1 MSKSLSGQQSDALKT
16 VLEAADMLLAERTS
30 FDQTNA
36 RLRAAMDELPE
47 GLVLLDPEGRYI
59 HWNKSY
65 EDIYRR
71 SADLFQVGA
80 RMIDTLR
87 VGIARGDYPEAVGHE
102 EEWLAARM
110 KRLATAG
117 ERHEQ
122 QLSDGRWIMIEER
135 RMADGCTIGIRID
148 VTEMKAR
155 EASFRLLFENNPV
168 PMFVYDR
175 ESLKVLSANETARA
189 QYGYSDA
196 QIARMHYTDIAGTSA
211 TQVALMPGAAD
222 ATSAEKHIRAD
233 GSIIDVATF
242 SRAFTYE
249 GRPATIVSAI
259 DTTERNRS
267 EARIAFLAR
276 HDAMTNLPNRTL
288 FRETI
293 ERRCADLSHRDAGF
307 DVLLIDLD
315 GFKEVNDSQGHATGD
330 HLLQSVASRL
340 QDLCP
345 PQGIVARL
353 GGDEFALLNPRQV
366 DGEGPSSALVGHR
379 IIARLSDPYAC
390 DGKELRIGAS
400 VGVARAPVDGDTPDV
415 LMRRAD
421 LALYESKAQG
431 GGKLTFFVD
440 ELDAALKERRQLEAD
455 LRAAL
460 TNGELRVHYQ
470 PIVSLKTGR
479 PEVMEAL
486 TRWQHP
492 VRGNVPPSTFIPF
505 AEEVGLIC
513 EIGAYVLQQACDD
526 AMTWPP
532 GIKVAVNLSP
542 VQFRRANVLAIVM
555 SALATS
561 GLSADRLE
569 IEITEALLMDRS
581 DQTLS
586 TLHALRRL
594 GVGISMDDF
603 GTGYSSL
610 SYLRNFPFTKIKIDR
625 SFVQSI
631 SSNPESQAIVR
642 AIVGLGESLG
652 MEVTAEGIET
662 EAELGYLRS
671 TGCPQGQ
678 GYLFARPGPAES
690 LDLDHDATQDD
701 RTAA

>member
-1 MSKSLSGQQSDALKT
+1 
-16 VLEAADMLLAERTS
+16 
-30 FDQTNA
+30 
-36 RLRAAMDELPE
+36 
-47 GLVLLDPEGRYI
+47 
-59 HWNKSY
+59 
-65 EDIYRR
+65 
-71 SADLFQVGA
+71 
-80 RMIDTLR
+80 
-87 VGIARGDYPEAVGHE
+87 
-102 EEWLAARM
+102 
-110 KRLATAG
+110 
-117 ERHEQ
+117 
-122 QLSDGRWIMIEER
+122 
-135 RMADGCTIGIRID
+135 
-148 VTEMKAR
+148 
-155 EASFRLLFENNPV
+155 
-168 PMFVYDR
+168 MFVYDR

-211 TQVALMPGAAD
+211 TQVALTPGAAD

-242 SRAFTYE
+242 SRAFTYD

-288 FRETI
+288 FRENI

-678 GYLFARPGPAES
+678 GYLFARPGPADS
-690 LDLDHDATQDD
+690 LDLDDGAARDD